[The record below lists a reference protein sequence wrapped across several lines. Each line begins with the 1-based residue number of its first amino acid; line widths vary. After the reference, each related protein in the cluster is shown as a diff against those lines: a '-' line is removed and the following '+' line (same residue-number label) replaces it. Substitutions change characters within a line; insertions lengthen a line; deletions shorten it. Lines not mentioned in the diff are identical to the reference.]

1 MKPVLS
7 SRTIRAARILAVT
20 ADLVQ
25 IVLLPAFWPGIL
37 SAANDVIDAV
47 VAVALVAML
56 GWHWAFAPAF
66 VAEMIPVV
74 DLVPTWT
81 AAVLLATR
89 GRAETA
95 APPVTVEPVPPPALP
110 PASQTPRDPSGS

>member
-1 MKPVLS
+1 MKAVLS
-7 SRTIRAARILAVT
+7 PRTVRAARTLAVT

-25 IVLLPAFWPGIL
+25 IVLLPVFWPGIL
-37 SAANDVIDAV
+37 SAANDVID
-47 VAVALVAML
+47 VAVAAALVAML

-66 VAEMIPVV
+66 VAEMVPVF

-89 GRAETA
+89 GRAGPSG
-95 APPVTVEPVPPPALP
+95 PPPAVDLVPPPALP
-110 PASQTPRDPSGS
+110 PAPQTPRDPSGS

>member
-1 MKPVLS
+1 MKAVLS
-7 SRTIRAARILAVT
+7 SRTVRAARILAVT

-37 SAANDVIDAV
+37 SPANDVIDGV

-66 VAEMIPVV
+66 VAEMVPMV

-89 GRAETA
+89 GRAGAA
-95 APPVTVEPVPPPALP
+95 APPPPVEVVRPPALP
-110 PASQTPRDPSGS
+110 PAPQTPRDPSGS

>member
-1 MKPVLS
+1 MKAVISP
-7 SRTIRAARILAVT
+7 RTVRAARIIAVT

-37 SAANDVIDAV
+37 SVANDVIDAL

-66 VAEMIPVV
+66 VVEMIPGV

-81 AAVLLATR
+81 AAVFLATR
-89 GRAETA
+89 GRAGA
-95 APPVTVEPVPPPALP
+95 APAPPAVERVPPPALP
-110 PASQTPRDPSGS
+110 PGPQAPRGPSGS